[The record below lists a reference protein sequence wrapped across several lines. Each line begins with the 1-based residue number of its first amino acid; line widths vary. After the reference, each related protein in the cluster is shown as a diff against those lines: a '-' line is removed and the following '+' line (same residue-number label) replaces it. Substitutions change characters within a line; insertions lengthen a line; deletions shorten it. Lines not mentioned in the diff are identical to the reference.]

1 MEEKHNLISLPH
13 YGIIRTIFKENEKHH
28 ISWLLN
34 DHIFV
39 LLIYRCNIHISVF
52 ELVLSLD
59 LGRLSGFQMKSKVLT
74 GTAKPIKN
82 FSHYHQ
88 LILLRDPHTIPKIT
102 HKGNFL
108 TQFPYQCKEKKVICY
123 KYSLTHFF
131 WFSKF

>member
-59 LGRLSGFQMKSKVLT
+59 LRRLSGFQMKSKVLT
-74 GTAKPIKN
+74 GSAKPIKN

-108 TQFPYQCKEKKVICY
+108 TQFPYQCKEKR
-123 KYSLTHFF
+123 
-131 WFSKF
+131 